1 MQRRDFVS
9 TVAALSMTSAIPIPA
24 GLRSQDDPRVDGA
37 RLNQHLAELS
47 AVGAT
52 PDGTMRVAYSDADIA
67 GRRYA
72 MDLMRSAGLSPRID
86 TAGNILA
93 RREGTEPGLPA
104 ILIGSHIDSVTN
116 GGNYDGDVGSMAAIE
131 VAHTL
136 TDRNLRTRHP
146 LEVVI
151 FQNEEGGTV
160 GSKLMSSGLEPEEF
174 DRVMRSGISVRDG
187 IPRLGGDRSR
197 VSEAR
202 RSRGDLLCFLELH
215 IEQGGILDAA
225 GIDIGV
231 VEGIVGLR
239 WFEVTFT
246 GFANH
251 AGTTPMDQRQDAMLA
266 AAHFTVGV
274 NKAIRAEPGR
284 QVATVGR
291 LVVSPGT
298 TNIVPGSVTL
308 TIDLR
313 DLSVETLTRFTGR
326 FEELGR
332 QIARDTG
339 TTFAMKATST
349 NEPALTDPRLQ
360 RHIAAT
366 AERLG
371 LTHRTMPS
379 GAGHDAQEIARIA
392 PMGMIFVPSV
402 GGVSHSPKE
411 LTRPADVANGANV
424 LLRTVLTVDREGL

>member
-9 TVAALSMTSAIPIPA
+9 TLAALSMTSAIPIPPS
-24 GLRSQDDPRVDGA
+24 LRSQEDSRVDSA
-37 RLNQHLAELS
+37 RVNRHLAELS
-47 AVGAT
+47 AFGVTAE
-52 PDGTMRVAYSDADIA
+52 GTMRVAYSDADLA

-72 MDLMRSAGLSPRID
+72 MDLMRAAGLSPRID
-86 TAGNILA
+86 AAGNILG
-93 RREGTEPGLPA
+93 RRPGTEPGRPA

-131 VAHTL
+131 VAQTL
-136 TDRNLRTRHP
+136 NDRNLRTRHP
-146 LEVVI
+146 VEVVI

-160 GSKLMSSGLEPEEF
+160 GSKLMSSGLGDEEF

-187 IPRLGGDRSR
+187 IPRLGGDLSR
-197 VSEAR
+197 LAEAR
-202 RSRGDLLCFLELH
+202 RAPGDYLCFLELH
-215 IEQGGILDAA
+215 IEQGGVLDAA

-251 AGTTPMDQRQDAMLA
+251 AGTTPMDKRQDAMLA

-274 NKAIRAEPGR
+274 NEAIRSEPGR

-291 LVVSPGT
+291 MIVTPGT
-298 TNIVPGSVTL
+298 TNIVPGAVML

-313 DLSVETLTRFTGR
+313 DLSVDTLTRFTTR
-326 FEELGR
+326 FEALGQR
-332 QIARDTG
+332 IAGETG
-339 TTFAMKATST
+339 TTFAMRATST
-349 NEPALTDPRLQ
+349 NEPAPTDPRLQ
-360 RHIAAT
+360 RQISSE

-392 PMGMIFVPSV
+392 PIGMIFVPSV

-411 LTRPADVANGANV
+411 LTHPEDVANGANV
-424 LLRTVLTVDREGL
+424 LLRTVLSVDRQGF